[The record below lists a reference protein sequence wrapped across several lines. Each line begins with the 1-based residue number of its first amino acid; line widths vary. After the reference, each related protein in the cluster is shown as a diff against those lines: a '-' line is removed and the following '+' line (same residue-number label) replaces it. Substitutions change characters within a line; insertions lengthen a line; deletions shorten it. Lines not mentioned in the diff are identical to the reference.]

1 MIDPND
7 SQILKLGAR
16 VGEEIVTPEDLA
28 LAEAS
33 LEEAW
38 AWVASYGQEFWSP
51 TNPSTPPI
59 ARTVALAAAA
69 RCFQNP
75 AGYLKEAGDQAS
87 LERGEDFARGAEP
100 TVQEI
105 AALRRAANS
114 SHSTITSLRLENNE
128 MYRPRTVTANPAL
141 MYYQMGVGD
150 PDHKPIGFY
159 GWRT

>member
-1 MIDPND
+1 MLDAND
-7 SQILKLGAR
+7 SQLLKLAAR
-16 VGEEIVTPEDLA
+16 IGEAIDTPEDIA

-33 LEEAW
+33 LDEAW
-38 AWVASYGQEFWSP
+38 AWVASYGQETWSSA
-51 TNPSTPPI
+51 NPSTPPI

-128 MYRPRTVTANPAL
+128 MYRPRTITTDPAL
-141 MYYQMGVGD
+141 MYYQVGVGD

>member
-1 MIDPND
+1 MLDADDP
-7 SQILKLGAR
+7 QLLKLAAR
-16 VGEEIVTPEDLA
+16 IGEAIDTPEDIA

-33 LEEAW
+33 LDEAW
-38 AWVASYGQEFWSP
+38 AWVASYGQDNWSSA
-51 TNPSTPPI
+51 NPSTPAI

-75 AGYLKEAGDQAS
+75 AGFLKEAGDQAS
-87 LERGEDFARGAEP
+87 LERDADFAKGAEP
-100 TVQEI
+100 TIQEI

-128 MYRPRTVTANPAL
+128 MYRPRTVTTDPAL
-141 MYYQMGVGD
+141 MYYQVGVGD